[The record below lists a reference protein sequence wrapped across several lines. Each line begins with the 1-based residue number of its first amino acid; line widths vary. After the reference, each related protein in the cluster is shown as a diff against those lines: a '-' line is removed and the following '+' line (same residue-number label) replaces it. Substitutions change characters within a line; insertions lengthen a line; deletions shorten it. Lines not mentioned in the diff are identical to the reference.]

1 MEVIG
6 KERPSVDGEC
16 TRLSK
21 AGEAPDEI
29 VLVVLIAEDDLPVQ
43 PSPHHM
49 VEDPRGIKAGG
60 AGHSGRENIIK

>member
-1 MEVIG
+1 MIG

-43 PSPHHM
+43 PSTHHVM
-49 VEDPRGIKAGG
+49 EDPRSIEARG
-60 AGHSGRENIIK
+60 AWHSEREA